1 MDDID
6 EKIIKKIN
14 TNQNVPVGFTQS
26 IQKALYKDVKIK
38 NKVVEF
44 TKILATACTTIAI
57 AGGVSFAGY
66 GLYQKI
72 WKDPERIS
80 IEQAKQQLDEESQ
93 IQNITEEQAKK
104 IAEQKLKEIGFT
116 DEIIVETT
124 DVPDQNKLLTSYC
137 FRTNNKWIIS
147 VNAKTAKFE
156 SLIFGDYNKKWENYT
171 ITRKEAIEVAKDF
184 YNKFGYKEGDYKLV
198 SLRANDLKGEGNGN
212 TGFEF
217 FATFSKVYDGLAN
230 SYESVEIDFLAKDK
244 KLYDY
249 TVRDNKFENNPI
261 EITKEQA
268 IEIAKNEDRKVE
280 TKDIIGVSAEL
291 RIEKMNA
298 EAYARL
304 KYTDDYYKPM
314 MQTEVPDNE
323 SYLYKTDD
331 RVRRVWIVVLK
342 YGVQNDEN
350 KSEFENLAERTQKGQ
365 FSYFV
370 DCTTGEI
377 IGGST
382 SDYLVWDNKWSKY
395 YAVE

>member
-14 TNQNVPVGFTQS
+14 TSKNVPVTFTQS

-156 SLIFGDYNKKWENYT
+156 SLNFGDYNKEWENYT

-314 MQTEVPDNE
+314 MQTAVPDNE